1 MEPHKINAAASST
14 ATVKTNAFFLFPTD
28 KNFAK
33 KI

>member
-14 ATVKTNAFFLFPTD
+14 ATVKTKAFFFIPAD
-28 KNFAK
+28 KNLAK